1 VLAPVT
7 SGILAQAPRPNA
19 GRAPF
24 ECTWGVM
31 APMAR
36 VAMGPGITMRIPLET
51 DQELATLIGAGLPAN
66 GMPAFQ
72 LAGADLRRL
81 IHAA

>member
-1 VLAPVT
+1 
-7 SGILAQAPRPNA
+7 
-19 GRAPF
+19 
-24 ECTWGVM
+24 M

-72 LAGADLRRL
+72 LADADLRRL